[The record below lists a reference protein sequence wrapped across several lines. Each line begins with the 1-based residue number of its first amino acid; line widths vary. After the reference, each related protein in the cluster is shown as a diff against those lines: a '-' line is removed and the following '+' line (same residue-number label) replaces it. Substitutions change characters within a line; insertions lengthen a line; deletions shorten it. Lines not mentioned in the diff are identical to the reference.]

1 MADGTTTIDDLQI
14 EIGAK
19 AQTANDAIDR
29 LVTKL
34 DRLQTS
40 LSKVNG
46 SQLTG
51 LANGVDRLGKSMQVM
66 NTIKTAD
73 FTRLATNL
81 TKLGNINVSALNSSA
96 SSLSHLSRAFNTL
109 GNASQNAQ
117 SVVTMASSL
126 SKLGGASV
134 QRAITNIPL
143 LATAMNNLMVTL
155 SKSPR
160 VSNNVIQLTNA
171 LANLATQGSKVGS
184 ASRSIE
190 KGLNRANNS
199 ATRASKSFG
208 GLASAIGKFY
218 ATYFLVIRGIKGL
231 YKSIESTADYLE
243 AFNYFNVALGKIGS
257 DWSHQFEQYG
267 YESAEAYADSFSTRL
282 QSSLKN
288 LSGLQI
294 TLNADGN
301 GLLTETGLKNL
312 GLNIQEITQYASQL
326 ASVTNSVGQVGEVS
340 LAAAN
345 SLTKL
350 GADLS
355 SLFNLDYSSVM
366 QNLQSGLIGQSRA
379 LYKYGI
385 DITNATLQTYAY
397 ELGLEKAVSE
407 MTQAEKMQLRLIAI
421 LDQSKVSWGDLA
433 NTINSPSNM
442 IRQFKNNLKEVGM
455 VLGQLFIP
463 LMQKVMPV
471 INGVTIALKRLL
483 VNIAGFLGIQLDLSS
498 FGQGYSGLGE
508 DVDGLTDSLDD
519 ATESAKKLKT
529 VTLGIDEL
537 NINAPQDTSGTSTG
551 GVGGGIDLTDEILTA
566 TSEYEKVWEDAF
578 NNMENKAQEWAD
590 RIEKIFEPITK
601 PLQNLFKNIS
611 IGDWFSAGQN
621 VSSIASGLFDLF
633 TKAIKKVDWFRLGK
647 NIGKFLSGINWKNIL
662 SSAFDAFY
670 ETFKGILEGYFG
682 SLSVAP
688 LETAM
693 ISLLSISKLNFNKTT
708 KGIKNLSTNL
718 SKLQKTTIGATSLF
732 VEFEL
737 LSDAFTDIAT
747 GSKNLS
753 DSLGQIIFTL
763 VSSSAMLT
771 KMFGPA
777 GTLISGFTAMASVLV
792 GLDNAVDE
800 ILGKRAGEA
809 IKNALTVPGG
819 MTLDDI
825 AKQYDNT
832 VLEISESFLSINTNS
847 SILKETKTRI
857 EDIWKEIDNVR
868 NQMDSGVI
876 SVEEGTSKL
885 NELFKELANNTQK
898 HFGVVVDTLSTA
910 FDENSALSQNLA
922 ELGVSVSDLNNSL
935 NALQT
940 EKNETLSSL
949 YNQLFAT
956 DPLSQ
961 EYDVILE
968 KIKALSTGYSE
979 VDSSFSKLEFT
990 LKNADFGELIDEDTL
1005 ELNRNNLDSFVKLIK
1020 DSTDSIKNEL
1030 LNKNADLK
1038 SYADEAYNAALIIGN
1053 EDIINDVKASI
1064 ESIQETYEEEAE
1076 KVSNSTAELVGELQG
1091 ELLNRLS
1098 KMITETVSSG
1108 EYTDSQIQDMS
1119 SKFMDMFDEIGKQVN
1134 EELGDSYWNDE
1145 ISKTLMDNLF
1155 YFDTVEVEG
1164 YVVSD
1169 SNVET
1174 VLSDNY
1180 EEIIKNAI
1188 EEATENSTETFENSG
1203 KQSVNSYID
1212 GLVLSR
1218 SPLVNKAN
1226 LLSSD
1231 TIKPF
1236 KNLESNFSKIG
1247 ESSIAKMKD
1256 GMVLSANGLYDE
1268 CNKIV
1273 SNIQNIFGGATA
1285 GITMGLNA
1293 IVSKVNIPQYAVGG
1307 FPEDGLFMANH
1318 SELVGQFSNGR
1329 TAVAN
1334 NDQIIEGIK
1343 EGVKEAVGEMLT
1355 PYLAYLPD
1363 IAQSNREVANKDL
1376 SVNIGDKEIY
1386 KASVRGQKSYG
1397 FQLIT

>member
-1 MADGTTTIDDLQI
+1 MADGTTIDDLQI

-171 LANLATQGSKVGS
+171 LANLATQGAKVGS

-294 TLNADGN
+294 SIGADEN

-578 NNMENKAQEWAD
+578 NNMENKAQEFANK
-590 RIEKIFEPITK
+590 IEKIFEPITK

-611 IGDWFSAGQN
+611 IGDWFSAGKN
-621 VSSIASGLFDLF
+621 VSDVTTGLFDLLTNGLKKINWKDVGTKIGEFLKGIEWDSIINSVGNFFETLIDSAVDLWKGSFEAEPVGTAISSAIVGWFALNTLKINPKIAVGVITWEIGFDFGKKLAAGLTDNDQDFQDIMNF
-633 TKAIKKVDWFRLGK
+633 TWFGEDGFFAKAFTDAESSIEAFGKLFDSKENGTVAFISKLFFGPIGTVIGDGINILNNETVEKLGNWWNESVAPWLSKEKWMELGK
-647 NIGKFLSGINWKNIL
+647 NIPIAIAEKWNDLVEWWNTNGIKKWFDEKVKPWLSRETWENNILGIKIAFSNTFKNVANGAIGWLNKIISGIETLVNNAISGLNGISDLINKIPGVNIDFNV
-662 SSAFDAFY
+662 S
-670 ETFKGILEGYFG
+670 
-682 SLSVAP
+682 P
-688 LETAM
+688 
-693 ISLLSISKLNFNKTT
+693 ISLPDIPTYEVGGYPKS
-708 KGIKNLSTNL
+708 
-718 SKLQKTTIGATSLF
+718 ASLF
-732 VEFEL
+732 WANEN
-737 LSDAFTDIAT
+737 
-747 GSKNLS
+747 G
-753 DSLGQIIFTL
+753 
-763 VSSSAMLT
+763 
-771 KMFGPA
+771 
-777 GTLISGFTAMASVLV
+777 
-792 GLDNAVDE
+792 
-800 ILGKRAGEA
+800 
-809 IKNALTVPGG
+809 VP
-819 MTLDDI
+819 
-825 AKQYDNT
+825 
-832 VLEISESFLSINTNS
+832 
-847 SILKETKTRI
+847 
-857 EDIWKEIDNVR
+857 
-868 NQMDSGVI
+868 
-876 SVEEGTSKL
+876 
-885 NELFKELANNTQK
+885 
-898 HFGVVVDTLSTA
+898 
-910 FDENSALSQNLA
+910 
-922 ELGVSVSDLNNSL
+922 
-935 NALQT
+935 
-940 EKNETLSSL
+940 
-949 YNQLFAT
+949 
-956 DPLSQ
+956 
-961 EYDVILE
+961 
-968 KIKALSTGYSE
+968 
-979 VDSSFSKLEFT
+979 
-990 LKNADFGELIDEDTL
+990 
-1005 ELNRNNLDSFVKLIK
+1005 
-1020 DSTDSIKNEL
+1020 
-1030 LNKNADLK
+1030 
-1038 SYADEAYNAALIIGN
+1038 
-1053 EDIINDVKASI
+1053 
-1064 ESIQETYEEEAE
+1064 
-1076 KVSNSTAELVGELQG
+1076 ELVG
-1091 ELLNRLS
+1091 N
-1098 KMITETVSSG
+1098 
-1108 EYTDSQIQDMS
+1108 
-1119 SKFMDMFDEIGKQVN
+1119 IGNQ
-1134 EELGDSYWNDE
+1134 
-1145 ISKTLMDNLF
+1145 
-1155 YFDTVEVEG
+1155 
-1164 YVVSD
+1164 
-1169 SNVET
+1169 
-1174 VLSDNY
+1174 
-1180 EEIIKNAI
+1180 
-1188 EEATENSTETFENSG
+1188 
-1203 KQSVNSYID
+1203 
-1212 GLVLSR
+1212 
-1218 SPLVNKAN
+1218 
-1226 LLSSD
+1226 
-1231 TIKPF
+1231 
-1236 KNLESNFSKIG
+1236 
-1247 ESSIAKMKD
+1247 
-1256 GMVLSANGLYDE
+1256 
-1268 CNKIV
+1268 
-1273 SNIQNIFGGATA
+1273 
-1285 GITMGLNA
+1285 
-1293 IVSKVNIPQYAVGG
+1293 
-1307 FPEDGLFMANH
+1307 
-1318 SELVGQFSNGR
+1318 
-1329 TAVAN
+1329 TAVASGTEITGISTAIYDTAQQEIALLREQN
-1334 NDQIIEGIK
+1334 NLLME
-1343 EGVKEAVGEMLT
+1343 L
-1355 PYLAYLPD
+1355 L
-1363 IAQSNREVANKDL
+1363 RKDM
-1376 SVNIGDKEIY
+1376 SVNIGDREI
-1386 KASVRGQKSYG
+1386 ARANARGQRSLGYA
-1397 FQLIT
+1397 LIT